1 MEIQNYEYEY
11 VDEDYKILFERKE
24 ELIKKAEGLIRKG
37 GIPHYQILRIVRNND
52 EINFLYNW
60 LHKEGINIRGKNG
73 RVSKEDINCP
83 HMLNL
88 GKCFTPKVLDDEEQ
102 ERLFLKLNSF
112 SSEDKT
118 NNIPEYLKVREQLI
132 ERNMKLAKWVT
143 GWESISKI
151 KLSLEDK
158 IQMAYVGLI
167 DAVDKYDPSKGF
179 RFSTYAVK
187 AIYRRIIREASKQ
200 REIKRS
206 NDIAKQLVMIQEI
219 KDQILI
225 NFGREAKS
233 DEISDMLDI
242 SLQKIQELEVLQ
254 KLMERESWEQ
264 IESDRKDIEKV
275 FERLS
280 DGDMG
285 TQFDNEYILDGV
297 YSDKDE
303 IYPVGFRKED
313 MVYDDAMTKL
323 LKEDLNEV
331 LSTLPDREKEV
342 LIKRFG
348 LNDEK
353 ARTLADIGREYN
365 VSPEQIS
372 QIEQRALMRLRRPE
386 MSIRIWHYVED
397 FDK

>member
-1 MEIQNYEYEY
+1 M
-11 VDEDYKILFERKE
+11 
-24 ELIKKAEGLIRKG
+24 
-37 GIPHYQILRIVRNND
+37 
-52 EINFLYNW
+52 
-60 LHKEGINIRGKNG
+60 
-73 RVSKEDINCP
+73 
-83 HMLNL
+83 
-88 GKCFTPKVLDDEEQ
+88 
-102 ERLFLKLNSF
+102 KLNSF
-112 SSEDKT
+112 SSEDKI

-313 MVYDDAMTKL
+313 MVYDDAMTRL

>member
-88 GKCFTPKVLDDEEQ
+88 GKCFTTKVLDDEEQ

-313 MVYDDAMTKL
+313 MVYDDAMTRL

>member
-280 DGDMG
+280 DGDM
-285 TQFDNEYILDGV
+285 
-297 YSDKDE
+297 
-303 IYPVGFRKED
+303 
-313 MVYDDAMTKL
+313 VYDDAMTRL

>member
-1 MEIQNYEYEY
+1 
-11 VDEDYKILFERKE
+11 
-24 ELIKKAEGLIRKG
+24 
-37 GIPHYQILRIVRNND
+37 
-52 EINFLYNW
+52 
-60 LHKEGINIRGKNG
+60 
-73 RVSKEDINCP
+73 
-83 HMLNL
+83 MLNL

-242 SLQKIQELEVLQ
+242 SL
-254 KLMERESWEQ
+254 
-264 IESDRKDIEKV
+264 
-275 FERLS
+275 
-280 DGDMG
+280 
-285 TQFDNEYILDGV
+285 
-297 YSDKDE
+297 
-303 IYPVGFRKED
+303 
-313 MVYDDAMTKL
+313 
-323 LKEDLNEV
+323 
-331 LSTLPDREKEV
+331 
-342 LIKRFG
+342 
-348 LNDEK
+348 
-353 ARTLADIGREYN
+353 
-365 VSPEQIS
+365 
-372 QIEQRALMRLRRPE
+372 
-386 MSIRIWHYVED
+386 
-397 FDK
+397 

>member
-1 MEIQNYEYEY
+1 
-11 VDEDYKILFERKE
+11 
-24 ELIKKAEGLIRKG
+24 
-37 GIPHYQILRIVRNND
+37 
-52 EINFLYNW
+52 
-60 LHKEGINIRGKNG
+60 
-73 RVSKEDINCP
+73 
-83 HMLNL
+83 
-88 GKCFTPKVLDDEEQ
+88 
-102 ERLFLKLNSF
+102 
-112 SSEDKT
+112 
-118 NNIPEYLKVREQLI
+118 
-132 ERNMKLAKWVT
+132 MKLAKWVT

-151 KLSLEDK
+151 KVSLEDK

-206 NDIAKQLVMIQEI
+206 NDTAKQLVMIQEI

-242 SLQKIQELEVLQ
+242 SIQKIQELEVLQ
-254 KLMERESWEQ
+254 RLMERESWEQ
-264 IESDRKDIEKV
+264 IESDREDIEKV

-303 IYPVGFRKED
+303 VYPVGFRKKD
-313 MVYDDAMTKL
+313 MVYDNAMTRL

-331 LSTLPDREKEV
+331 LSILPDREREV

-353 ARTLADIGREYN
+353 AKTLADIGR
-365 VSPEQIS
+365 
-372 QIEQRALMRLRRPE
+372 
-386 MSIRIWHYVED
+386 
-397 FDK
+397 